1 MPSSFFLTRT
11 EGLRRLPRPRAR
23 RRGVDAAARIPPL
36 RPEKC
41 RRPPPRIV
49 HHPAA
54 CHLYLPVII
63 RTSHR
68 DDLPADPRRCD
79 RVRGWTIISRCH
91 HDHIPGIPR
100 RIDTAHQRRILTHSL
115 RCKGTNRYI
124 DNPDPV
130 LAAILAHPAKPCQ
143 HIRYIPISPLI
154 QHFQA
159 DQLRPRRHTLIASR
173 RRRAAA
179 GNHPCHMRS
188 MPIVIIRLL
197 FFLKEI
203 PKSVNAIFQI
213 RMQKYPCVQDRHP
226 DAFSCQSSSVRLIAM
241 NPFSRPVHRKKPPY
255 SSLTVRIWGLS
266 PYVNAASYL
275 WKL

>member
-1 MPSSFFLTRT
+1 MTFRLIPGVVIVCAAGPLFPAATTTTYPASHAASTPRTSAESSLIPF
-11 EGLRRLPRPRAR
+11 
-23 RRGVDAAARIPPL
+23 GVKEPTDILIIRIP
-36 RPEKC
+36 
-41 RRPPPRIV
+41 
-49 HHPAA
+49 
-54 CHLYLPVII
+54 YWLPFW
-63 RTSHR
+63 RT
-68 DDLPADPRRCD
+68 
-79 RVRGWTIISRCH
+79 
-91 HDHIPGIPR
+91 
-100 RIDTAHQRRILTHSL
+100 
-115 RCKGTNRYI
+115 
-124 DNPDPV
+124 
-130 LAAILAHPAKPCQ
+130 
-143 HIRYIPISPLI
+143 
-154 QHFQA
+154 
-159 DQLRPRRHTLIASR
+159 RRHTLIASR
-173 RRRAAA
+173 RRHAAA

-226 DAFSCQSSSVRLIAM
+226 NAFSCQSSSVRLIAM

>member
-1 MPSSFFLTRT
+1 MKPQEQTYSKS
-11 EGLRRLPRPRAR
+11 RRLKNQIKAVVTNPYNIIVLIAVVLLVYLIVLPLLDMIATTFELAQRDIRAVGGGKAGDFTLYYWQR
-23 RRGVDAAARIPPL
+23 LLASELSWTMLIKPLINSLVIGVCVSVCA
-36 RPEKC
+36 
-41 RRPPPRIV
+41 
-49 HHPAA
+49 
-54 CHLYLPVII
+54 
-63 RTSHR
+63 
-68 DDLPADPRRCD
+68 
-79 RVRGWTIISRCH
+79 
-91 HDHIPGIPR
+91 
-100 RIDTAHQRRILTHSL
+100 ILLGS
-115 RCKGTNRYI
+115 
-124 DNPDPV
+124 
-130 LAAILAHPAKPCQ
+130 ILAHPAKPCQ